1 MDFLRNLYDNYE
13 KQLSD
18 TGLDDLKAATK
29 KAVYKKK
36 ITYEIEKQKS
46 IPNENPR
53 NVGSIIIPSN
63 KREEI
68 LNESR
73 QVLLN
78 GTQ

>member
-1 MDFLRNLYDNYE
+1 M
-13 KQLSD
+13 
-18 TGLDDLKAATK
+18 K
-29 KAVYKKK
+29 KV
-36 ITYEIEKQKS
+36 TYEIEKQKS

-53 NVGSIIIPSN
+53 NIGGIIIPSD

>member
-36 ITYEIEKQKS
+36 SLMKLK
-46 IPNENPR
+46 
-53 NVGSIIIPSN
+53 N
-63 KREEI
+63 KNLSLMKIQEMLEA
-68 LNESR
+68 
-73 QVLLN
+73 
-78 GTQ
+78 